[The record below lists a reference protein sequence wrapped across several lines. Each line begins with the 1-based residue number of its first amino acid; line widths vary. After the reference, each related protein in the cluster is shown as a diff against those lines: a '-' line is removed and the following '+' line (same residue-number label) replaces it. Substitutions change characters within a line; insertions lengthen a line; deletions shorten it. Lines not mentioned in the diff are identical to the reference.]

1 MHLLPAPL
9 LTLLFLSL
17 TSAASPSPAF
27 LSSSDN
33 YSISLVPRHTLF
45 YRQLKD
51 LQSFSGSLGGVRASS
66 IMNSGIP
73 DRPFQ
78 VEGSNFP
85 DFATAAMRSC
95 DEQFDG
101 CQKMANS
108 KGGGGGGG
116 GGDVNTKADGGG
128 NGNGNANA
136 NGNGGG
142 NGGKQGD
149 GGKAKGG
156 KARAEPRDDA
166 AAGKLTVNMCDDQKS
181 TFSPEWCSE
190 CMGLLTCV
198 EDKCKQTQQTASVKD
213 FTPVASENIGPD
225 PAFPDFDLI
234 CEG

>member
-9 LTLLFLSL
+9 LTLLYLTL
-17 TSAASPSPAF
+17 TSAASPSPPF
-27 LSSSDN
+27 LSASDD

-78 VEGSNFP
+78 VEGANFP
-85 DFATAAMRSC
+85 DFESAAMRSC

-101 CQKMANS
+101 CQRMANA

-116 GGDVNTKADGGG
+116 GGGSAD
-128 NGNGNANA
+128 A
-136 NGNGGG
+136 
-142 NGGKQGD
+142 D
-149 GGKAKGG
+149 KAKKG
-156 KARAEPRDDA
+156 KARDE
-166 AAGKLTVNMCDDQKS
+166 AGKLTVNMCDEQKNS
-181 TFSPEWCSE
+181 
-190 CMGLLTCV
+190 
-198 EDKCKQTQQTASVKD
+198 CKQTQQTAEVKD
-213 FTPVASENIGPD
+213 FSPRASENIGPD
-225 PAFPDFDLI
+225 PLFPDFDLI